1 MKKMQE
7 MVLYYRAPGGVG
19 NAEETEEA
27 NAQAEKANR
36 MLKSV
41 LVRLGVRIK
50 NIGPDQVTEKVGYL
64 AGLPGYEAEKELLQ
78 NESGDETEREV
89 LAGKLDENLPYIG
102 QDVLVMKN
110 FTSGRIDVLL
120 AALRKAG
127 VPKIALK
134 AVLTPQNADWSF
146 YQLYQELV
154 KEHQAMGSSGV

>member
-7 MVLYYRAPGGVG
+7 MVLYYRAPGSVG
-19 NAEETEEA
+19 NAEETEEV
-27 NAQAEKANR
+27 NMQAEKTNR

-50 NIGPDQVTEKVGYL
+50 NIGPDQVMEKVGYL
-64 AGLPGYEAEKELLQ
+64 AGLPGYKAEQ
-78 NESGDETEREV
+78 EV
-89 LAGKLDENLPYIG
+89 LSGELNEELPYIG

-134 AVLTPQNADWSF
+134 AVITPQNADWSF

>member
-7 MVLYYRAPGGVG
+7 MVLYYHAPGGVG

-27 NAQAEKANR
+27 NTQAEKTNR

-64 AGLPGYEAEKELLQ
+64 AGLPGYK
-78 NESGDETEREV
+78 TEQEV
-89 LAGKLDENLPYIG
+89 LSGELNEEMPFIG